1 MNREDRPK
9 AKWILIRKG
18 EVRNI
23 FQNRKQA
30 VKHLKELL
38 KQTLKDFDN
47 QDKTN
52 EYDYPILIPE
62 IEIKPVEEREARM
75 SLL

>member
-1 MNREDRPK
+1 MEK
-9 AKWILIRKG
+9 EIKEQKWILIRSG

-23 FQNRKQA
+23 FNNRKDA

-38 KQTLKDFDN
+38 KQTLKDFDK
-47 QDKTN
+47 QDKSD
-52 EYDYPILIPE
+52 EYTYPIEIPNT
-62 IEIKPVEEREARM
+62 IIKPIDDRPSYL